1 MKTTVFAMC
10 TAALLFI
17 PVAHAEDAHHP
28 SKAGTV
34 GAAEA
39 KTEMGQQ
46 GMDKHMGAMQ
56 EHMLKMHE
64 QMHKIMD
71 AKDAQERERLM
82 QEHQKMMRE
91 HMQDMKGMM
100 KGGMMGGSH
109 KGGGAVKESKDD
121 KEHKH

>member
-1 MKTTVFAMC
+1 MKTTVFAIC
-10 TAALLFI
+10 TTALLFI

-28 SKAGTV
+28 GKAGTV
-34 GAAEA
+34 DVTQA

-100 KGGMMGGSH
+100 GGSH